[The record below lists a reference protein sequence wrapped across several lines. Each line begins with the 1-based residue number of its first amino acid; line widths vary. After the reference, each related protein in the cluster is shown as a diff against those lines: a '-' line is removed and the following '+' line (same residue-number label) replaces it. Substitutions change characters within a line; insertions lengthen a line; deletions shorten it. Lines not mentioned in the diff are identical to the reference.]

1 MGDNYAMYCG
11 ECGKYFYG
19 PTKHDDWNIHMFYI
33 CNVLGLPGSGWAWA
47 WDTYDTFYKKEDH
60 EHTDTMRA
68 PIVKIKVN
76 KYLRNYLKVN
86 IHHIELMYQ

>member
-60 EHTDTMRA
+60 EHTDTMQRFCSMTTYHVRHGRSA
-68 PIVKIKVN
+68 WD
-76 KYLRNYLKVN
+76 
-86 IHHIELMYQ
+86 